1 MNVSSQLL
9 PPRRSLPGEQ
19 LTARTQHLLDET
31 RTNRGARSRPR
42 ARLSV
47 AAALLVAAI
56 AAAPALAFSTAVRQL
71 VGIEAKSTPAPHLQ
85 ATVTGVSV
93 RNQRVGATATVTF
106 TVGELGKHPGV
117 GVPAGSVFL
126 VLFIP
131 RRGRSTSTHLIQA
144 TGANGRYSVTGW
156 VPRGG
161 LRGVWIGGWLNR
173 LPQPTAAGGFWLP
186 VTVVDIPH

>member
-1 MNVSSQLL
+1 MCVL
-9 PPRRSLPGEQ
+9 
-19 LTARTQHLLDET
+19 
-31 RTNRGARSRPR
+31 
-42 ARLSV
+42 
-47 AAALLVAAI
+47 AAI
-56 AAAPALAFSTAVRQL
+56 GAAPALAFSATVRRL
-71 VGIEAKSTPAPHLQ
+71 VGIQAKSTPAPHLQ

-93 RNQRVGATATVTF
+93 HNRPVGAIATVKF

-117 GVPAGSVFL
+117 GIPAGSVFL

-131 RRGRSTSTHLIQA
+131 KRGGSTHLIQA
-144 TGANGRYSVTGW
+144 TGANGHYSVTGW
-156 VPRGG
+156 MPRGG